1 LRGAVSGAFLFMDRV
16 RTAIIALA
24 CALVALAGGL
34 YLGGHPGG
42 LPNWVR
48 KAFVENDRAVRDQLI
63 HAIEDSYYKKVSH
76 GQLEQASLKGIVSSL
91 HDPFS
96 HYLTPTEA
104 KLFRQSLN
112 PAFEGVG
119 MSVRD
124 DKRGLRVAGV
134 FNRSPAD
141 RAGIRPDDV
150 IIAVNGHSIA
160 GLPSTVSTGRIKG
173 PAGTFVTLGVLTP
186 GQARPRVL
194 RLKRERI
201 EVPIAAGR
209 MIRHQGKLLAYV
221 RLAAFDAGAHGAVQ
235 RELQPL
241 LKKGAQGIVLDLR
254 GNPGGLLTEA
264 VLTASLF
271 IEKGPIVSTSGRTQ
285 PKHVFDAQGGTIAPT
300 QPMVVLVDR
309 GSASS
314 SEIVTGALRDR
325 GRATVVGEKTYGKGV
340 FQNVEPLQNG
350 GVLDLTV
357 GSYFLPK
364 GANLAHRGIVP
375 TVPARDVPKTRR
387 DEALPIAL
395 DVVAAK
401 IR

>member
-1 LRGAVSGAFLFMDRV
+1 
-16 RTAIIALA
+16 
-24 CALVALAGGL
+24 
-34 YLGGHPGG
+34 
-42 LPNWVR
+42 
-48 KAFVENDRAVRDQLI
+48 
-63 HAIEDSYYKKVSH
+63 
-76 GQLEQASLKGIVSSL
+76 
-91 HDPFS
+91 
-96 HYLTPTEA
+96 
-104 KLFRQSLN
+104 
-112 PAFEGVG
+112 
-119 MSVRD
+119 
-124 DKRGLRVAGV
+124 
-134 FNRSPAD
+134 
-141 RAGIRPDDV
+141 
-150 IIAVNGHSIA
+150 
-160 GLPSTVSTGRIKG
+160 
-173 PAGTFVTLGVLTP
+173 
-186 GQARPRVL
+186 
-194 RLKRERI
+194 
-201 EVPIAAGR
+201 
-209 MIRHQGKLLAYV
+209 MIRHQGKPIAYV
-221 RLAAFDAGAHGAVQ
+221 RLASFDAGAHGAVQ

-300 QPMVVLVDR
+300 QPMVVLVDG